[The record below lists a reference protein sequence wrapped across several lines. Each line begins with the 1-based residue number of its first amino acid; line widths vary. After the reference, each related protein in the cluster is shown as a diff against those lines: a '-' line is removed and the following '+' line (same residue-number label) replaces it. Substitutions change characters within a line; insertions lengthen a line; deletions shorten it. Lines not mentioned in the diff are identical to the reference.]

1 MTYRE
6 NTYNEFNY
14 ISCERARKK
23 NYRAERARKNQLQ
36 NYYSQNFE
44 KFVEEFFDK

>member
-6 NTYNEFNY
+6 NTSNEFY
-14 ISCERARKK
+14 YTSCERTRKK
-23 NYRAERARKNQLQ
+23 NYRAERARKAQLQ
-36 NYYSQNFE
+36 NYYSENFD